1 MTMAFSTPFTYT
13 SRASRIVFGAGTLDR
28 LEAELDELGIRR
40 ALILSTPEQRALGER
55 VGALAGERYAG
66 LFDRAVMHVPVETAE
81 AGIKAARDLH
91 ADGLIAAGGGSTI
104 GLAKAIA
111 LDTCLPIVAIPTT
124 YAGSEVTPIYG
135 MTDQREKRTGKSARV
150 LPRTVLY
157 DSQLTVT
164 LPAMASATSGLNA
177 IAHAAEGLYA
187 QDRNPVMSI
196 FAEEGVRSLV
206 EGLPLVCADTQNLAA
221 RELTQYGAWL
231 CGTVLGSVG
240 MALHHKLCHTLG
252 GLFNLP
258 HAEAHAAILPYA
270 LSFNL
275 PAAPEAMYRMERA
288 VGSDDPVAALYALA
302 RRIGVSVTLASLG
315 LTRADLDR
323 AAGAAMQSPYFN
335 PRPLSERAIRH
346 LLELAWVGEAPTR
359 DSFDG
364 YALHPTHSA
373 HPAPDVKGRP
383 AANERIRGIS

>member
-1 MTMAFSTPFTYT
+1 MTIAFSTPFTYT
-13 SRASRIVFGAGTLDR
+13 SRASRIVFGAGTLER
-28 LEAELDELGIRR
+28 LDAELDELGIRR
-40 ALILSTPEQRALGER
+40 ALVLSTPEQRTLAER
-55 VGALAGERYAG
+55 VHSLAPERCVG
-66 LFDRAVMHVPVETAE
+66 IFDRAVMHVPVETAS
-81 AGIKAARDLH
+81 AGVKAARDVH

-135 MTDQREKRTGKSARV
+135 LTDEGEKRTGKSARV

-157 DSQLTVT
+157 DASLTLT
-164 LPAMASATSGLNA
+164 LPATASATSGLNA

-196 FAEEGVRSLV
+196 FAEEGIRSLV
-206 EGLPLVCADTQNLAA
+206 EGLPAVCRDTQSLEA

-231 CGTVLGSVG
+231 CATVLGSVG

-258 HAEAHAAILPYA
+258 HAEMHSAILPYA
-270 LSFNL
+270 LAFNL
-275 PAAPEAMYRMERA
+275 PSSPEALLRMQRA
-288 VGSDDPVAALYALA
+288 LGTDDPVAALH
-302 RRIGVSVTLASLG
+302 RFVRSIGVHVTLSSLG
-315 LTRADLDR
+315 MTPDDLDR
-323 AAGAAMQSPYFN
+323 AAAAAMRSPYFN

-346 LLELAWVGEAPTR
+346 LLELASTGETPDR
-359 DSFDG
+359 MSFAEFD
-364 YALHPTHSA
+364 L
-373 HPAPDVKGRP
+373 PATPVV
-383 AANERIRGIS
+383 